1 MQVRSPD
8 QEANDASRGDAWRK
22 RRLEALADAYAYDH
36 GAAFREA
43 FGRTDD
49 GYEEVES

>member
-22 RRLEALADAYAYDH
+22 RRQEALADAYAYDH
-36 GAAFREA
+36 GASFHEA